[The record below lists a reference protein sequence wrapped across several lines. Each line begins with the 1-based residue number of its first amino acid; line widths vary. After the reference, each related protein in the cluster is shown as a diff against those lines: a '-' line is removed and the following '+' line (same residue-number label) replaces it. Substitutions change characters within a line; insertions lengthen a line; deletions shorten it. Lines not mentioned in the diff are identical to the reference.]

1 MNLRQNVIDYS
12 TTMSQEEL
20 AAWLMARCEELN
32 LSWAEASRR
41 AGVSPNA
48 ISEIVN
54 GTPAGV
60 KRLSALAEYFG
71 ASPERV
77 FRMAGL
83 LPDRA
88 TTDAQRAE
96 LRRKVE
102 HIAELDAIPDLQD
115 RRAILQELVGDV
127 AALLAGP
134 PGHVAAQLR
143 HAGIRVVAE
152 AGQFVVGLVE

>member
-1 MNLRQNVIDYS
+1 MYRIGSVLLQVDPVKSLTGQPMTQSNLAQWLI
-12 TTMSQEEL
+12 EE
-20 AAWLMARCEELN
+20 CEKRN
-32 LSWAEASRR
+32 LSWAEASRN
-41 AGVSPNA
+41 AGVSPNT
-48 ISEIVN
+48 ISQIVN
-54 GTPAGV
+54 GVKPGQ

-102 HIAELDAIPDLQD
+102 HIAELLADLPPDLQD
-115 RRAILQELVGDV
+115 RLAESPPSWTAESSSEEGSVGRRG
-127 AALLAGP
+127 AGRNP
-134 PGHVAAQLR
+134 
-143 HAGIRVVAE
+143 
-152 AGQFVVGLVE
+152 

>member
-1 MNLRQNVIDYS
+1 MTQSNLAQWLI
-12 TTMSQEEL
+12 EE
-20 AAWLMARCEELN
+20 CEKRN
-32 LSWAEASRR
+32 LSWAEASRN
-41 AGVSPNA
+41 AGVSPNT
-48 ISEIVN
+48 ISQIVN
-54 GTPAGV
+54 GVKPGQ
-60 KRLSALAEYFG
+60 KRLLALAEYFG

>member
-1 MNLRQNVIDYS
+1 VNLRQNVIDYS

-60 KRLSALAEYFG
+60 KRLSALADFFGVSREY
-71 ASPERV
+71 V
-77 FRMAGL
+77 FRLAGHL
-83 LPDRA
+83 RNRA

-102 HIAELDAIPDLQD
+102 HIAELLADLPPDLQD
-115 RRAILQELVGDV
+115 RLADAIIVQ
-127 AALLAGP
+127 
-134 PGHVAAQLR
+134 
-143 HAGIRVVAE
+143 AE
-152 AGQFVVGLVE
+152 ASKAVFEAAERYVVEEQQSKE

>member
-1 MNLRQNVIDYS
+1 
-12 TTMSQEEL
+12 MSQEEL

-102 HIAELDAIPDLQD
+102 HIAELLADLPPDLQD
-115 RRAILQELVGDV
+115 RLADAIIVQ
-127 AALLAGP
+127 
-134 PGHVAAQLR
+134 
-143 HAGIRVVAE
+143 AE
-152 AGQFVVGLVE
+152 ASKAVFEAAERYVVTEQQSKE

>member
-1 MNLRQNVIDYS
+1 MYRIGSVLLQVDPVKSLTGQPMTQSNLAQWLI
-12 TTMSQEEL
+12 EE
-20 AAWLMARCEELN
+20 CEKRN
-32 LSWAEASRR
+32 LSWAEASRN
-41 AGVSPNA
+41 AGVSPNT
-48 ISEIVN
+48 ISQIVN
-54 GTPAGV
+54 GVKPGQ

-102 HIAELDAIPDLQD
+102 HIAELLADLPPDLQD
-115 RRAILQELVGDV
+115 RLADAIIVQ
-127 AALLAGP
+127 
-134 PGHVAAQLR
+134 
-143 HAGIRVVAE
+143 AE
-152 AGQFVVGLVE
+152 ASKAVFEAAERYVVTEQQSKE